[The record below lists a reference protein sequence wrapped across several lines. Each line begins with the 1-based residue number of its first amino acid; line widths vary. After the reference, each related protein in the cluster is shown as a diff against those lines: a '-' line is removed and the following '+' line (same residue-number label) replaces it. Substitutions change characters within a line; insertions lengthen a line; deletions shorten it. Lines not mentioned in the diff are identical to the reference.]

1 MSRIRP
7 SVYEDLP
14 SRTFDGTLLTTDQFE
29 KILALGLP
37 ERSDRRDTLTL
48 MSSYQNVKLEWMD
61 AVKGED
67 IKQVAWPAVRLPQHL
82 PNNTLNQS
90 AALEYCKQD
99 QQYGRAWL
107 LEISRECNKE
117 VGFWRFD
124 TKRPLI
130 WSSE

>member
-1 MSRIRP
+1 MSRTRP
-7 SVYEDLP
+7 LVYGDLP
-14 SRTFDGTLLTTDQFE
+14 SRTLGRTLLTTDQFE

-67 IKQVAWPAVRLPQHL
+67 IKQVAWPAVRLYHYIPKD
-82 PNNTLNQS
+82 TLNDS
-90 AALEYCKQD
+90 PALEYCKQN

-107 LEISRECNKE
+107 LEISRECNEE
-117 VGFWRFD
+117 VSLWRYD
-124 TKRPLI
+124 RQ
-130 WSSE
+130 SVR